1 MEIVIRFVVVGWIG
15 MLLPRSNSFL
25 INFVYALFKRRKV
38 ELERLLLL
46 QNRNGRRFWKFV
58 NTKVNLN

>member
-1 MEIVIRFVVVGWIG
+1 

-46 QNRNGRRFWKFV
+46 QNRNGKRFWKFV
-58 NTKVNLN
+58 NAKVNLN

>member
-46 QNRNGRRFWKFV
+46 QKKISQRKKILEIRKCKG
-58 NTKVNLN
+58 